1 MKGLFGKKKKDS
13 KAKNPFASKKVNYG
27 GGTTLGG
34 SKPGKLITVIISEP
48 GSIGVK
54 LENTSKGNAI
64 IGGVTPESQAEKAN
78 LRRGDVVCFTDSN
91 GQEEILY
98 SQFLSMCKSSQRP
111 LVFDVRRVE
120 GNANNN
126 AGGIS
131 GGGDRTRADDYAKRQ
146 AVIAAAEAR
155 DKSNKLKSKPIARF
169 KGGKAVKEL
178 TDAERRK
185 IEEQREELARKN
197 ALEMSDKGPQSEEA
211 RMAVLAAKG
220 LEQDHME
227 QLGYNP
233 YESSKATAGQAATAT
248 ISMNHGTFDAGKVVP
263 STGQTNVTEK
273 KKGVKSGSNSNDTS
287 PIPESFDSAFTIVVT
302 TNQEE
307 KVKKSLRI
315 MRKLIQNASSDEN
328 KRQVRITNPNK
339 HIEAAIIDMN
349 GALELMMSVGFMII
363 ENEEEGE
370 TYLIYSAANEVSSWI
385 GMATQKMEEYE
396 LKS

>member
-1 MKGLFGKKKKDS
+1 M
-13 KAKNPFASKKVNYG
+13 
-27 GGTTLGG
+27 
-34 SKPGKLITVIISEP
+34 
-48 GSIGVK
+48 
-54 LENTSKGNAI
+54 
-64 IGGVTPESQAEKAN
+64 TPESQAEKAN
-78 LRRGDVVCFTDSN
+78 LQRGDVVCFTDSN

-120 GNANNN
+120 GNTNNN
-126 AGGIS
+126 AGGVS

-178 TDAERRK
+178 TDAEKRK

-248 ISMNHGTFDAGKVVP
+248 VSMNHGTFDAGKSAS
-263 STGQTNVTEK
+263 STGQTNVTEN
-273 KKGVKSGSNSNDTS
+273 KKGVKSGSKSNDTS
-287 PIPESFDSAFTIVVT
+287 PIPESFDGSFTIVVT

-328 KRQVRITNPNK
+328 KRQIRITNPNK

-370 TYLIYSAANEVSSWI
+370 TYLVYSAADEVSSWI
-385 GMATQKMEEYE
+385 GMAMQKMEEYE